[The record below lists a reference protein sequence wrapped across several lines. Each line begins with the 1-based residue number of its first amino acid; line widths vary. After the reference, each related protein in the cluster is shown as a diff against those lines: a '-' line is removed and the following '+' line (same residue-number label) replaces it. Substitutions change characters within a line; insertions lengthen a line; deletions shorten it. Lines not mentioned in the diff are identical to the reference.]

1 MPNSALHDRDL
12 LTILGALNVR
22 GLASS
27 KELQEST
34 GKSQATV
41 SRLLAELSG
50 RVLVLGQGRARRYGL
65 AKSIRGLPAQQP
77 LYWVDESGCFERVGT
92 LSLLSGDVLHVD
104 LNGHNFVTKA
114 ALPWVLEPLR
124 AQGFLGRLLAQH
136 LSTSGLE
143 SDPERWP
150 LESVLY
156 AALHVQDAPG
166 AIALGDPADQP
177 PTGTARVLPSCADD
191 VSKLTATLDQ
201 LSFNV
206 AKTLPA
212 GSSAGGEQPK
222 FLARQADGTHVL
234 VKFTPPRGT
243 AFGERWHDLL
253 HAEALALD
261 TLRAHGIATAGTR
274 MVCSATRTY
283 LLSERFDRLGATGRR
298 HVVSVGAAHA
308 GFVADA
314 YQSWPSTCSQL
325 AAQQQLSK
333 DDAAQAEAVWH
344 FGRLIG
350 NTDMHSGNLSLFV
363 DRSKLARPRFHVAPI
378 YDMLPMRWRPDMVSG
393 AADYSAFEPNPFSLQ
408 SAARNMAQGFW
419 SGLAECNA
427 VSNGL
432 RDTAQT
438 MLERS

>member
-1 MPNSALHDRDL
+1 MHNSDLHDHDL
-12 LTILGALNVR
+12 LTILGTLSVR

-77 LYWVDESGCFERVGT
+77 LYWVDESGRFDKVGT

-104 LNGHNFVTKA
+104 LAGHTFVTKA
-114 ALPWVLEPLR
+114 ALPWVLDPLR

-136 LSTSGLE
+136 LSASGVESDLERWTLE
-143 SDPERWP
+143 SI
-150 LESVLY
+150 LF

-166 AIALGDPADQP
+166 AIALGEPAD
-177 PTGTARVLPSCADD
+177 PTPAGKVHVLPDLADD
-191 VSKLTATLDQ
+191 ADNMAAALDQ
-201 LSFNV
+201 LSLNE

-222 FLARQADGTHVL
+222 LLARYADGTHVL

-243 AFGERWHDLL
+243 AFGERLHDLL
-253 HAEALALD
+253 HAECLALD
-261 TLRAHGIATAGTR
+261 TLRAHGIAAATTK
-274 MVCSATRTY
+274 MVSSPTRTY
-283 LLSERFDRLGATGRR
+283 LVSERFDRLGASGRR
-298 HVVSVGAAHA
+298 HLVSVGAAHT

-314 YQSWPSTCSQL
+314 YQNWTNTCAQL
-325 AAQQQLSK
+325 ATQQQLSK
-333 DDAAQAEAVWH
+333 DDASKAEAVWH

-350 NTDMHSGNLSLFV
+350 NTDMHSGNLGLFV
-363 DRSKLARPRFHVAPI
+363 DSRTLVRPRFRIAPI
-378 YDMLPMRWRPDMVSG
+378 YDMLPMRWRPDMMSG
-393 AADYSAFEPNPFSLQ
+393 AAEYSAFEPNTLSLQ
-408 SAARNMAQGFW
+408 SAARHMAQVFW
-419 SGLAECNA
+419 RALAESDT
-427 VSNGL
+427 VSNGM
-432 RDTAQT
+432 REVAQI
-438 MLERS
+438 MVERT

>member
-1 MPNSALHDRDL
+1 M
-12 LTILGALNVR
+12 
-22 GLASS
+22 
-27 KELQEST
+27 
-34 GKSQATV
+34 
-41 SRLLAELSG
+41 
-50 RVLVLGQGRARRYGL
+50 
-65 AKSIRGLPAQQP
+65 
-77 LYWVDESGCFERVGT
+77 
-92 LSLLSGDVLHVD
+92 
-104 LNGHNFVTKA
+104 
-114 ALPWVLEPLR
+114 
-124 AQGFLGRLLAQH
+124 
-136 LSTSGLE
+136 
-143 SDPERWP
+143 
-150 LESVLY
+150 
-156 AALHVQDAPG
+156 
-166 AIALGDPADQP
+166 
-177 PTGTARVLPSCADD
+177 
-191 VSKLTATLDQ
+191 
-201 LSFNV
+201 
-206 AKTLPA
+206 
-212 GSSAGGEQPK
+212 
-222 FLARQADGTHVL
+222 
-234 VKFTPPRGT
+234 
-243 AFGERWHDLL
+243 
-253 HAEALALD
+253 
-261 TLRAHGIATAGTR
+261 
-274 MVCSATRTY
+274 
-283 LLSERFDRLGATGRR
+283 
-298 HVVSVGAAHA
+298 VSVGAAHA

>member
-1 MPNSALHDRDL
+1 MHHSDLHDHDL
-12 LTILGALNVR
+12 LTILGTLSVR

-41 SRLLAELSG
+41 SRMLAELSG

-77 LYWVDESGCFERVGT
+77 LYWVDESGHFDKVGT

-104 LNGHNFVTKA
+104 LAGHTFVTKA
-114 ALPWVLEPLR
+114 ALPWVLDPLR

-136 LSTSGLE
+136 LSASGVE
-143 SDPERWP
+143 SDPERWT
-150 LESVLY
+150 LESILF

-166 AIALGDPADQP
+166 AIALGVPAD
-177 PTGTARVLPSCADD
+177 PTPAGKAHVLPDLAGDAD
-191 VSKLTATLDQ
+191 KMAEALDQ
-201 LSFNV
+201 LSLNV

-222 FLARQADGTHVL
+222 LLARYADGTHVL

-253 HAEALALD
+253 HAECLALD
-261 TLRAHGIATAGTR
+261 TLRAHGFAAATTK
-274 MVCSATRTY
+274 MVSSPTRTY
-283 LLSERFDRLGATGRR
+283 LVSERFDRLGALGRR
-298 HVVSVGAAHA
+298 HLVSVGAAHT

-314 YQSWPSTCSQL
+314 YQNWTNTCAQL
-325 AAQQQLSK
+325 ATQQQLSK
-333 DDAAQAEAVWH
+333 DDASKAEAVWH

-363 DRSKLARPRFHVAPI
+363 DSRTLVRPRFRIAPI
-378 YDMLPMRWRPDMVSG
+378 YDMLPMRWRPDMMSG
-393 AADYSAFEPNPFSLQ
+393 AADYSAFEPNTLSLQ
-408 SAARNMAQGFW
+408 SAARHMAQVFW
-419 SGLAECNA
+419 RALAESDT

-432 RDTAQT
+432 REVAQI
-438 MLERS
+438 MVERT